1 MRTTSASEKVLA
13 LNCSLP
19 EQQWFDRIGD
29 LTALRG
35 SEADGF
41 YRSNYARG
49 PILYSLVATHRPATV
64 LEFGTGR
71 GYGTACMARALVDH
85 EINGQVFTVDMI
97 AFNDPQTWP
106 IDRGSGPAVEMLS
119 AADVW
124 GRYFETAWLDRITR
138 LTGNSATVVDGWGL
152 SDRPK
157 PDFGFIDAGHRYEEV
172 RHDFY
177 AFLSVCAPRPVI
189 LFDDYSTR
197 RDFGVK
203 RLIDSEVAPVF
214 DTELIRTEW
223 RTDEATG
230 VGGEELEGMALIE
243 SRKAQD
249 GAPVGPSFETVKRQ
263 LASSRR
269 RLKILQAKD
278 QAKSLFRPMVRAWWG
293 R

>member
-1 MRTTSASEKVLA
+1 MRTTSVSQKILA

-19 EQQWFDRIGD
+19 EQGWFDRVGD

-41 YRSNYARG
+41 YRSNYDRG
-49 PILYSLVATHRPATV
+49 PLLYSLIAAHRPTTV

-71 GYGTACMARALVDH
+71 GYGTACMARAMVDH
-85 EINGQVFTVDMI
+85 AIDGQIFTVDVL
-97 AFNDPQTWP
+97 AFSDFQTWP
-106 IDRGSGPAVEMLS
+106 IDRGSGPAVETLS

-138 LTGNSATVVDGWGL
+138 LTGDSATVVDGWGESGL
-152 SDRPK
+152 PK
-157 PDFGFIDAGHRYEEV
+157 PNFAFIDAGHQYEEV

-203 RLIDSEVAPVF
+203 RLIDSEVTPVF
-214 DTELIRTEW
+214 DIELIRTEW
-223 RTDEATG
+223 RTDDPTG
-230 VGGEELEGMALIE
+230 EDGKELQGMALIE
-243 SRKAQD
+243 SLNAQN
-249 GAPVGPSFETVKRQ
+249 GAPWEPSSKTVKRQ
-263 LASSRR
+263 LVSSRR
-269 RLKILQAKD
+269 RLRLLQAKER
-278 QAKSLFRPMVRAWWG
+278 AKSFLRSVARAW
-293 R
+293 RA